1 MAVVTVGIADLN
13 VVKEPDVLATYALGS
28 CVGICLYDAEK
39 KIAGLAHIMLPLSR
53 EAAGNNG
60 IDNRRRY
67 ADTGITE
74 LIQSMSLMGA
84 SPARLTAKIAGG
96 AQMFST
102 TSSVFNIGERNVAA
116 VKKILAAYKIRI
128 IAEEIGENYGRTVF
142 FHADTGIMEVRAAT
156 RTTLMV

>member
-13 VVKEPDVLATYALGS
+13 VVRDSDVLATYALGS
-28 CVGICLYDAEK
+28 CVGICLYDVEK

-53 EAAGNNG
+53 EAAGNAV
-60 IDNRRRY
+60 DNRRRY

-74 LIQSMSLMGA
+74 LIQTMSLMGA
-84 SPARLTAKIAGG
+84 SPARLVAKIAGG

-116 VKKILAAYKIRI
+116 VKKILAAYKIKI

-156 RTTLMV
+156 RQTLMV